1 MNSQKSLL
9 LVCTLVVVLS
19 GKSLADESADKK
31 IKGVR
36 KAIDVCIELLE
47 KRDFEGFVNR
57 ATHPSRAAF
66 LSKTDESLKRCLN
79 ALKRDRDEII
89 SALKVSKT
97 MKPVFQASTDP
108 NEEKAVFVFEK
119 SILRDREVMLMQFR
133 ERDGVWYFLD

>member
-119 SILRDREVMLMQFR
+119 SILRDR
-133 ERDGVWYFLD
+133 